1 MNDKYIKELFNS
13 ISKKY
18 DLTNFAISSGVVR
31 YWRKKFLNFIP
42 EKEAKVLDACCGTGA
57 STFSIWKK
65 AGMKSTIYGVDF
77 SSGMINIAKQRY
89 SEYSTEDIP
98 LSPRCS
104 H

>member
-1 MNDKYIKELFNS
+1 MNDEYIKELFNS

-57 STFSIWKK
+57 STFGIWKK

-89 SEYSTEDIP
+89 SEYSNNIKF
-98 LSPRCS
+98 
-104 H
+104 